1 MSKEVKYY
9 GPGLP
14 VSVGIKEINKLIDA
28 VAEARKDLAATK
40 LRRRREAHA
49 NQLIINRNY

>member
-1 MSKEVKYY
+1 MSEDIKYY

-28 VAEARKDLAATK
+28 VAEARKDLAAAK

-49 NQLIINRNY
+49 NQLTINRNY

>member
-1 MSKEVKYY
+1 MSKEIKYY

-28 VAEARKDLAATK
+28 VAEARKELAK
-40 LRRRREAHA
+40 SKSK
-49 NQLIINRNY
+49 

>member
-1 MSKEVKYY
+1 MSEDIKYY

-28 VAEARKDLAATK
+28 VTEARKDLAAAKLKTK
-40 LRRRREAHA
+40 SK
-49 NQLIINRNY
+49 

>member
-1 MSKEVKYY
+1 MTKDTTKYY

-28 VAEARKDLAATK
+28 VAEARKDLAAAK
-40 LRRRREAHA
+40 LRT
-49 NQLIINRNY
+49 NSK